1 MLVYPSVQLRIRPS
15 RLRIHSLL
23 QSCTVLA
30 TMREIIFLHIGQTG
44 IQVGHAMWELAC
56 LEHNVGR
63 DGTPVS
69 LSQDDGISINSLFVH
84 CSNGNYTPRALLI
97 DLDPTVVG
105 KSIELKDEVRVGHY
119 RNLWNSSNLFG
130 GREDAASNYARAYYS
145 QSQCRLTGV
154 LDRIRVLTEQ
164 CDFLSSFKLVYS
176 ANGGTGSGLT
186 AAILEE
192 LACNYGSKHRLATAI
207 YPSPMFS
214 QIIVEPYNAT
224 LHTSATIDFCDC
236 VTLADNQAIHRI
248 VNVHSGPN
256 SAGYTVA
263 NRLLARLINAQ
274 CLSHRYSFM
283 GQQKM
288 DVGELLTNLVPYP
301 RIHFPTMAY
310 APFFNQM
317 TATFETSNV
326 SQMLERIYD
335 QDNQLS
341 SICIRMQPFIACA
354 LLFRGNVSP
363 YEVNEA
369 LKAIKC
375 NKKAEFVD
383 WCPTGFK
390 TGINFTPPIEV
401 PSEGFP
407 GLDTTCVNM
416 FAHNV
421 GIREA
426 WVRIA
431 DQFCKLYCKKA
442 FVHWFVAEGLEES
455 EFAESQETLASIIND
470 YEEIG
475 KSLND
480 VCGSEQMQQSN
491 VWVDAKKPKIGAGG
505 DGGAFKRPPR
515 SKFAFKA
522 KEVVK
527 VVPRRR
533 GKIAISPISST
544 VSSITPAPT
553 SVAEGNP
560 GDGKKNKNTNCLSD
574 PSFTFRPTPRP
585 RRSRLLTYTSSHQ
598 EEERSTCCSVFIEDF
613 GRGDTTVESIEEY
626 QMQEGD
632 YRDSLIS
639 QFENSLSTVTV
650 DWDD

>member
-1 MLVYPSVQLRIRPS
+1 
-15 RLRIHSLL
+15 
-23 QSCTVLA
+23 
-30 TMREIIFLHIGQTG
+30 MREIIFLHIGQTG

-69 LSQDDGISINSLFVH
+69 LSQDDGLSIDSLFVH

-97 DLDPTVVG
+97 DLDPTVV
-105 KSIELKDEVRVGHY
+105 DEVRVGHY
-119 RNLWNSSNLFG
+119 RNLWNTSNLFG

-145 QSQCRLTGV
+145 QSLCRLPGV

-164 CDFLSSFKLVYS
+164 CECLNSFKLVYS

-192 LACNYGSKHRLATAI
+192 LACNYGKKHRLATAI

-214 QIIVEPYNAT
+214 QIVVEPYNAT
-224 LHTSATIDFCDC
+224 LHTSSTIDFCDC

-248 VNVHSGPN
+248 LGIHSGPN
-256 SAGYTVA
+256 SAGYTVT
-263 NRLLARLINAQ
+263 NRLLARLINAL
-274 CLSHRYSFM
+274 CLSHRYNFM
-283 GQQKM
+283 GQQKV
-288 DVGELLTNLVPYP
+288 DIGELLTNLVPYP

-317 TATFETSNV
+317 AASFETPTV
-326 SQMLERIYD
+326 TQMLERIYD

-341 SICIRMQPFIACA
+341 SICIRNQPFIACA
-354 LLFRGNVSP
+354 LLFRGNISP
-363 YEVNEA
+363 FEVNDA
-369 LKAIKC
+369 LKTIKC

-401 PSEGFP
+401 PCEGFP
-407 GLDTTCVNM
+407 GLDTICINM
-416 FAHNV
+416 ISHNV

-426 WVRIA
+426 WIRTA
-431 DQFCKLYCKKA
+431 DHFSKLYCKRA
-442 FVHWFVAEGLEES
+442 FIHWFVSEGLEES
-455 EFAESQETLASIIND
+455 EFLESQETLASIIND

-475 KSLND
+475 KSLKD
-480 VCGSEQMQQSN
+480 ICGSEQMQQSN
-491 VWVDAKKPKIGAGG
+491 VWMDEKKPKFAPGG
-505 DGGAFKRPPR
+505 DGSSFKRPPR
-515 SKFAFKA
+515 SRFAFKTRGMQ
-522 KEVVK
+522 K
-527 VVPRRR
+527 VESRRLAN
-533 GKIAISPISST
+533 IEISPISST
-544 VSSITPAPT
+544 ISSITPAPS
-553 SVAEGNP
+553 SVAECNP
-560 GDGKKNKNTNCLSD
+560 REGRRNKNTNCLSD
-574 PSFTFRPTPRP
+574 PSLTLRPVPRP
-585 RRSRLLTYTSSHQ
+585 RRSRLRTLSGSHR
-598 EEERSTCCSVFIEDF
+598 EEEKSTFCSVFIEDL
-613 GRGDTTVESIEEY
+613 GRGDTTVETMEEC
-626 QMQEGD
+626 QSQEVD

>member
-1 MLVYPSVQLRIRPS
+1 
-15 RLRIHSLL
+15 
-23 QSCTVLA
+23 
-30 TMREIIFLHIGQTG
+30 MREIIFLHIGQTG

-63 DGTPVS
+63 DGVPVS
-69 LSQDDGISINSLFVH
+69 LTHDDGISIGSLFVH

-97 DLDPTVVG
+97 DLDPTVV
-105 KSIELKDEVRVGHY
+105 DEVRVGHY
-119 RNLWNSSNLFG
+119 RNLWNSSNLFS

-145 QSQCRLTGV
+145 QSQCRLIGV
-154 LDRIRVLTEQ
+154 LDRIRILTEQ
-164 CDFLSSFKLVYS
+164 CDCLNTFKLVYS

-207 YPSPMFS
+207 YPSPLFS

-224 LHTSATIDFCDC
+224 LHTSSTIDFCDC
-236 VTLADNQAIHRI
+236 VTVADNQAIHRI

-256 SAGYTVA
+256 SAGYTLA

-274 CLSHRYSFM
+274 CLSHRYNFM
-283 GQQKM
+283 GQQKVE
-288 DVGELLTNLVPYP
+288 VGELLTNLVPYP

-317 TATFETSNV
+317 TATFETPSV

-341 SICIRMQPFIACA
+341 SVCIRNQPFIACA

-390 TGINFTPPIEV
+390 TGLNFTPPIEV

-407 GLDTTCVNM
+407 GLDSTCVNM

-426 WVRIA
+426 WVRTA
-431 DQFCKLYCKKA
+431 DHFNRLYSKRA

-455 EFAESQETLASIIND
+455 EFIEAQETLTGIIND

-475 KSLND
+475 KSLSGL
-480 VCGSEQMQQSN
+480 CESEQKQQSN
-491 VWVDAKKPKIGAGG
+491 VWMMDEKKPKIGAGG
-505 DGGAFKRPPR
+505 DSGMFKRKPR
-515 SKFAFKA
+515 SRFAFKT
-522 KEVVK
+522 KEGHRVA
-527 VVPRRR
+527 PRRQ
-533 GKIAISPISST
+533 GNIEISPISSII
-544 VSSITPAPT
+544 SSITPEP
-553 SVAEGNP
+553 SSEAECNTKGV
-560 GDGKKNKNTNCLSD
+560 KKNKNTNCLSD
-574 PSFTFRPTPRP
+574 PSLTLRPTPRP
-585 RRSRLLTYTSSHQ
+585 RRSRLLTFDSSHQ
-598 EEERSTCCSVFIEDF
+598 EEERSCCSVLIEDF
-613 GRGDTTVESIEEY
+613 GRGDTTMESMGEY
-626 QMQEGD
+626 QEREGE
-632 YRDSLIS
+632 YRDSLIL